1 MKAKELGVP
10 GLDPREQA
18 IDTLGAL
25 LRSMAEFALQQEHT
39 DTDTFRKLAEA
50 WAQHV
55 LLAAPVPGV
64 PSTVAPRPATGGR
77 RDWEGVRR
85 FVHEY
90 CRSSSSHNA
99 NVAGDL
105 REVIW
110 VFVRNFTQSFS
121 AEEATDERLQE
132 QLARLERLVDASD
145 VAQLKREMLDTVG
158 TLTQELGERRER
170 QRAQMA
176 TLGETVRA
184 LGDELASAR
193 KDGETD
199 PLTRLFNR
207 KALDAYVEES
217 VQMFGAFRQD
227 TCLLLVDIDHFKSIN
242 DASGHLVGDDV
253 LRQVADAL
261 ARVFLRKSDFVARY
275 GGDELAVVLREA
287 SLGDAARLAERVLSR
302 VRMLRIPA
310 GDRHVGVTVSIG
322 AAALGREDDAK
333 RWFERADRGLYA
345 AKAAGRDAFAAGGDA
360 VLGGDS
366 SPPSPPRVK
375 E

>member
-1 MKAKELGVP
+1 MKAKELGGA
-10 GLDPREQA
+10 GLDPPDQA
-18 IDTLGAL
+18 IDALGGV
-25 LRSMAEFALQQEHT
+25 LRSMAEFALQQEQT
-39 DTDTFRKLAEA
+39 DTDSFRKAAEA

-64 PSTVAPRPATGGR
+64 ARIPPSRAPGPASGR

-90 CRSSSSHNA
+90 CRSSSSHAA

-121 AEEATDERLQE
+121 TEEAADERLQE

-193 KDGETD
+193 RDGETD

-217 VQMFGAFRQD
+217 VQMFAAFRQD
-227 TCLLLVDIDHFKSIN
+227 TCLLLVDVDHFKAIN

-253 LRQVADAL
+253 LRQVADGL
-261 ARVFLRKSDFVARY
+261 ARVFMRKSDFVARY
-275 GGDELAVVLREA
+275 GGDEFAVVLRETTLA
-287 SLGDAARLAERVLSR
+287 DAGRIAERVLSR
-302 VRMLRIPA
+302 VRTLRIPA
-310 GDRHVGVTVSIG
+310 GDRQVGVTVSIG

-345 AKAAGRDAFAAGGDA
+345 AKAASRDAYAAGGDA
-360 VLGGDS
+360 
-366 SPPSPPRVK
+366 
-375 E
+375 

>member
-1 MKAKELGVP
+1 MKAKELVIPGVE
-10 GLDPREQA
+10 PREQA
-18 IDTLGAL
+18 VDTLGAV
-25 LRSMAEFALQQEHT
+25 LRSMAEFALQQEQT
-39 DTDTFRKLAEA
+39 DTDSFREVAEA

-55 LLAAPVPGV
+55 LLAAPSPGALA
-64 PSTVAPRPATGGR
+64 TVARPPASDSGR

-85 FVHEY
+85 FVHAY
-90 CRSSSSHNA
+90 CRSSSSHAA

-110 VFVRNFTQSFS
+110 VFVRNFTESFS
-121 AEEATDERLQE
+121 TEEATDERLQA

-145 VAQLKREMLDTVG
+145 VAQLKREVLDTVG
-158 TLTQELGERRER
+158 TLTQALGERRAR

-193 KDGETD
+193 RDGETD

-217 VQMFGAFRQD
+217 VRMFGAFRQD
-227 TCLLLVDIDHFKSIN
+227 TCLLLIDVDQFKTIN
-242 DASGHLVGDDV
+242 DAWGHPAGDDV

-261 ARVFLRKSDFVARY
+261 ARVFMRKSDFVARY
-275 GGDELAVVLREA
+275 GGDEFAVVLREA
-287 SLGDAARLAERVLSR
+287 ALGDAARLAERVLSR
-302 VRMLRIPA
+302 MRVLRIPA
-310 GDRHVGVTVSIG
+310 GDRQIGVTVSIG

-345 AKAAGRDAFAAGGDA
+345 AKAAGRDAFAAGGD
-360 VLGGDS
+360 
-366 SPPSPPRVK
+366 PSPPASTPS
-375 E
+375 

>member
-1 MKAKELGVP
+1 MKAKELAVP

-18 IDTLGAL
+18 IDTLGAF
-25 LRSMAEFALQQEHT
+25 LRSMGEFALQQENT
-39 DTDTFRKLAEA
+39 DTDTFRKVAEA

-55 LLAAPVPGV
+55 LLATPAPGV
-64 PSTVAPRPATGGR
+64 PSTVRPPSAPGAAGGR

-90 CRSSSSHNA
+90 CRSSATHTA

-110 VFVRNFTQSFS
+110 VFVRNFTQSFA
-121 AEEATDERLQE
+121 AEEATDERLRE

-145 VAQLKREMLDTVG
+145 VAQLKREVLDTVG
-158 TLTQELGERRER
+158 TLTHELGERRER

-176 TLGETVRA
+176 TLGETVRS

-193 KDGETD
+193 RDGETD

-217 VQMFGAFRQD
+217 VQMFAAFRQD

-253 LRQVADAL
+253 LRGVADAL

-310 GDRHVGVTVSIG
+310 GDRQVGVTVSIG
-322 AAALGREDDAK
+322 ASALGREDDAK
-333 RWFERADRGLYA
+333 RWFGRADRGLYA

-360 VLGGDS
+360 
-366 SPPSPPRVK
+366 
-375 E
+375 

>member
-1 MKAKELGVP
+1 MRAKELGVA

-18 IDTLGAL
+18 IDTLGAF
-25 LRSMAEFALQQEHT
+25 LRSMAEFALQQEQA
-39 DTDTFRKLAEA
+39 DADSFRKVAEA
-50 WAQHV
+50 WAEHV
-55 LLAAPVPGV
+55 LLAAPAPGV
-64 PSTVAPRPATGGR
+64 PSTVAPPLALAGGR
-77 RDWEGVRR
+77 RDWAGVRR

-90 CRSSSSHNA
+90 CRSSSTHAA

-121 AEEATDERLQE
+121 TEEATDARLQE
-132 QLARLERLVDASD
+132 QLGRLERLVDASD
-145 VAQLKREMLDTVG
+145 VAQLKREVLDTVG
-158 TLTQELGERRER
+158 MLTQELGERRER

-193 KDGETD
+193 RDGETD
-199 PLTRLFNR
+199 PLTRLYNR

-217 VQMFGAFRQD
+217 VRMFAAFRQD
-227 TCLLLVDIDHFKSIN
+227 TCLLVIDVDHFKSIN
-242 DASGHLVGDDV
+242 DASGHLVGDEV

-261 ARVFLRKSDFVARY
+261 ARVFMRKSDFVARY
-275 GGDELAVVLREA
+275 GGDEFAVVLREA
-287 SLGDAARLAERVLSR
+287 SLADAARLAERVLSR
-302 VRMLRIPA
+302 MRVLRIPA
-310 GDRHVGVTVSIG
+310 GDRQIGVTVSIG

-345 AKAAGRDAFAAGGDA
+345 AKAAGRDAFAAGGD
-360 VLGGDS
+360 
-366 SPPSPPRVK
+366 PSPPASTPS
-375 E
+375 

>member
-1 MKAKELGVP
+1 MKAKELVNP
-10 GLDPREQA
+10 AADPREQA
-18 IDTLGAL
+18 VDTLGAV
-25 LRSMAEFALQQEHT
+25 LRSMSEFALQQDQT
-39 DTDTFRKLAEA
+39 DTDSFRKAAEA
-50 WAQHV
+50 WAEHV
-55 LLAAPVPGV
+55 LLAAPAPGVAKMVPPPVPG
-64 PSTVAPRPATGGR
+64 PASGR

-90 CRSSSSHNA
+90 CRSSSSHAA

-110 VFVRNFTQSFS
+110 VFVRNFTQPFS
-121 AEEATDERLQE
+121 TEEATDERLQQ

-145 VAQLKREMLDTVG
+145 VAQLKREVLDAVG
-158 TLTQELGERRER
+158 TLTQELDERRER

-193 KDGETD
+193 RDGETD

-217 VQMFGAFRQD
+217 VQMFAAFRQD
-227 TCLLLVDIDHFKSIN
+227 TCLLLVDVDHFKTVN
-242 DASGHLVGDDV
+242 DAVGHVVGDDV

-261 ARVFLRKSDFVARY
+261 VRAFLRKSDFVARY
-275 GGDELAVVLREA
+275 GGDEFAVVLRETTLA
-287 SLGDAARLAERVLSR
+287 DAARTAERVLSR
-302 VRMLRIPA
+302 VRVLRIPA
-310 GDRHVGVTVSIG
+310 GDRQVGVTVSIG

-333 RWFERADRGLYA
+333 RWFERADRGLDA

-360 VLGGDS
+360 CTVT
-366 SPPSPPRVK
+366 PSAPATP
-375 E
+375 

>member
-1 MKAKELGVP
+1 MRAKELGVA

-18 IDTLGAL
+18 IDTLGAF
-25 LRSMAEFALQQEHT
+25 LRSMAEFALQQEQA
-39 DTDTFRKLAEA
+39 DADSFRKVAEA
-50 WAQHV
+50 WAEHV
-55 LLAAPVPGV
+55 LLAAPAPGV
-64 PSTVAPRPATGGR
+64 PSTVAPPLALAGGR
-77 RDWEGVRR
+77 RDWAGVRR

-90 CRSSSSHNA
+90 CRSSSTHAA

-121 AEEATDERLQE
+121 TEEATDARLQE
-132 QLARLERLVDASD
+132 QLGRLERLVDASD
-145 VAQLKREMLDTVG
+145 VAQLKREVLDTVG

-193 KDGETD
+193 RDGETD

-217 VQMFGAFRQD
+217 VRMFAAFRQD
-227 TCLLLVDIDHFKSIN
+227 TCLLVIDVDHFKSIN
-242 DASGHLVGDDV
+242 DASGHLVGDEV

-261 ARVFLRKSDFVARY
+261 ARVFMRKSDFVARY
-275 GGDELAVVLREA
+275 GGDEFAVVLREA
-287 SLGDAARLAERVLSR
+287 SLADAARLAERVLSR
-302 VRMLRIPA
+302 VRMLGISA
-310 GDRHVGVTVSIG
+310 GDRQVGVTVSIG

-345 AKAAGRDAFAAGGDA
+345 AKAAGRNAFAAGGDA
-360 VLGGDS
+360 
-366 SPPSPPRVK
+366 
-375 E
+375 